1 MILKNKCLLILLLAI
16 SFFSNAQTSDGKS
29 TVYHYFGR
37 VELQESNTV
46 LLIASS
52 SSSSSVLFDFEGNS
66 CEISLQSVD
75 TYDH

>member
-52 SSSSSVLFDFEGNS
+52 SSSVLFDFEGNS